1 MPFFGFR
8 SRHRLTE
15 TARRLYAVTVAQ
27 ARDKAFYER
36 LGVPDTPDGRYDLIA
51 LHAVL
56 VLRRMR
62 GDADIPATLGQ
73 ALFDL
78 MFADM
83 DENLREMGV
92 GDLAVGKRI
101 KAMVQGFYGRLNAY
115 DTAIVTNDRPAL
127 QAALKRNLYRKAS
140 PTDDTVAAV
149 ADYVLNQAATLARV
163 DGARIALG
171 ELSFS
176 PVSCADA
183 DAPEMLAR

>member
-1 MPFFGFR
+1 MLFFGFR
-8 SRHRLTE
+8 SRHLTE
-15 TARRLYAVTVAQ
+15 TARRLYAVIVAQ
-27 ARDKAFYER
+27 ARDEAFYER

-62 GDADIPATLGQ
+62 GDPAVPAPLSQ

-115 DTAIVTNDRPAL
+115 DTAIVTDDRSDL
-127 QAALKRNLYRKAS
+127 MAALKRNLYRKVV
-140 PTDDTVAAV
+140 PDDDSVAAV
-149 ADYVLNQAATLARV
+149 ADYVLDQAATLARE
-163 DGARIALG
+163 DGARIASG
-171 ELSFS
+171 ELHFT
-176 PVSCADA
+176 PVSSPDIDA
-183 DAPEMLAR
+183 RETLET